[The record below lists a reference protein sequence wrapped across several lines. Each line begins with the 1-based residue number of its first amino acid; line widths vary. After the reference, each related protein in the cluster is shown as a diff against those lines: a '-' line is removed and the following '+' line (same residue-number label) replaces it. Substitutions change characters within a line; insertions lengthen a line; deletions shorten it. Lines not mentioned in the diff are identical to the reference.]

1 MGEASLYALGKLIQ
15 YCGIVGN
22 VHCHPDFGIKPVND
36 YEEDI
41 ENIKTEIGISIVHYL
56 SSYMG
61 KCNIKTED
69 IYSIDKTIYM
79 MIADKVLKN
88 LVNMGIIEMGKYH
101 IAITEGPTFIALVF
115 RLQYGAPSK
124 YVYEIIKGEL
134 L

>member
-1 MGEASLYALGKLIQ
+1 LSSRFWY
-15 YCGIVGN
+15 
-22 VHCHPDFGIKPVND
+22 KPVSD

-41 ENIKTEIGISIVHYL
+41 ENIKTEIGISIFHYL

-69 IYSIDKTIYM
+69 IYSIDKTIYT

-101 IAITEGPTFIALVF
+101 IAITESPTSIASVF